1 MERPDSTRA
10 CPTAP
15 VEMAS
20 GVDWQSL
27 VSEDRLRREEKSVV
41 LSKSFV
47 AGVIVD
53 SWVEPASP
61 VNAGARLVL
70 QIAPRGHPEVLVV
83 VEAEASLVSDR
94 LLLEDLSENLCH
106 GNPVLALGSRSLN
119 GFFIARRLH
128 LMP

>member
-1 MERPDSTRA
+1 MEKPDSTRA

-15 VEMAS
+15 AEMPS
-20 GVDWQSL
+20 GGDWQSL
-27 VSEDRLRREEKSVV
+27 VSEDRARREEKSLA

-61 VNAGARLVL
+61 VDAGARLVL

-83 VEAEASLVSDR
+83 VEAQASLVSD
-94 LLLEDLSENLCH
+94 LVLLESLNENLCH
-106 GNPVLALGSRSLN
+106 GIPVLALGSRSFN
-119 GFFIARRLH
+119 GFFTATRLH

>member
-1 MERPDSTRA
+1 MEKPDSTRA
-10 CPTAP
+10 CPIARAETP
-15 VEMAS
+15 G

-27 VSEDRLRREEKSVV
+27 VSEDRARREGKSVA

-53 SWVEPASP
+53 SWVEHASP
-61 VNAGARLVL
+61 ADAGARLVL
-70 QIAPRGHPEVLVV
+70 QVAPRGHPEVLVL

-106 GNPVLALGSRSLN
+106 GNPVLVLGSRSLK
-119 GFFIARRLH
+119 GYFTATRLH
-128 LMP
+128 LLP